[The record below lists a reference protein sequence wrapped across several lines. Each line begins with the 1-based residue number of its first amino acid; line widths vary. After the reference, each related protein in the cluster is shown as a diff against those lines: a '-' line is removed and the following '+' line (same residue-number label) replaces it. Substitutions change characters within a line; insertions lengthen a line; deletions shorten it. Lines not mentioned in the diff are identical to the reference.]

1 MRLSSL
7 CDLSWCLEPISTAA
21 IRSTYSHLLG
31 KFKLWKP
38 DEILDVDGEVF
49 SLPQQGLSADERDG
63 QLCDRQKQGKPSRS
77 GPSSV
82 INRTREISC
91 PPRESLEHVLKSWH
105 KVAHFQRFF
114 RRTKGLTTASCCI
127 QQDTRRGSHR
137 SLCCSHT
144 RQF

>member
-7 CDLSWCLEPISTAA
+7 CDLSRCLEPISTAA
-21 IRSTYSHLLG
+21 ISSTYSHLLG

-63 QLCDRQKQGKPSRS
+63 QLCDRQKQSKPSRL
-77 GPSSV
+77 GPSLV

-91 PPRESLEHVLKSWH
+91 PPVRAW
-105 KVAHFQRFF
+105 
-114 RRTKGLTTASCCI
+114 GMC
-127 QQDTRRGSHR
+127 
-137 SLCCSHT
+137 
-144 RQF
+144 